1 MEKYIMETKDQ
12 IPHIN
17 VDYFEDL
24 TGNISGTSQSN
35 MDEIGLRIK
44 KLRQEKGL
52 SLDDLSSRT
61 GFDSELL
68 KKIETK
74 EIFPQLGMVI
84 KLSKSLDAAFGQ
96 VICGAGDKP
105 YAITR
110 SKDQKAVSRST
121 SKKGGKDVYSYKGLA
136 PEVKGRSMEPLI
148 VKLQETSEKE
158 ISTHDGEEF
167 IYVLNGIVLL
177 ELGDDHFELEPGD
190 TAYYLSNIPHWI
202 ASKSGNAT
210 ILAVIYGK

>member
-1 MEKYIMETKDQ
+1 MDTKDQ

-24 TGNISGTSQSN
+24 TGNISGSSQTS

-44 KLRQEKGL
+44 KLREEKGL
-52 SLDDLSSRT
+52 SLEALSSRT
-61 GFDSELL
+61 GFDAEQL
-68 KKIETK
+68 KKIENK

-96 VICGAGDKP
+96 MICGDGDKP

-110 SKDQKAVSRST
+110 FKDQKVISRST
-121 SKKGGKDVYSYKGLA
+121 SKKGGKEIYSYKGLA

-148 VKLQETSEKE
+148 VQLQETSEKE

-167 IYVLNGIVLL
+167 IYVLYGTVLL
-177 ELGDDHFELEPGD
+177 ELGDDHYVLEPGD

-202 ASKSGNAT
+202 TSKNGNAT

>member
-1 MEKYIMETKDQ
+1 METNNQ

-24 TGNISGTSQSN
+24 TGNISGSSQTN

-44 KLRQEKGL
+44 KLREEKGL
-52 SLDDLSSRT
+52 SLEELSSRT
-61 GFDSELL
+61 GFESDLL
-68 KKIETK
+68 KKIESR
-74 EIFPQLGMVI
+74 EILPQLGMVI

-96 VICGAGDKP
+96 MICGAGDKP
-105 YAITR
+105 YAIMR
-110 SKDQKAVSRST
+110 LNDQKTIARST
-121 SKKGGKDVYSYKGLA
+121 SKAGGKDVYSYKGLA

-148 VKLQETSEKE
+148 VQLKETSEKE

-167 IYVLNGIVLL
+167 IYVLSGIVLL
-177 ELGDDHFELEPGD
+177 ELGKDHYELEPGD

>member
-1 MEKYIMETKDQ
+1 METKDQ
-12 IPHIN
+12 VPHIN

-24 TGNISGTSQSN
+24 TGNILHSSQTN

-44 KLRQEKGL
+44 KLREEKGF
-52 SLDDLSSRT
+52 SLDELSSRT
-61 GFDSELL
+61 GFESDLL
-68 KKIETK
+68 KKIESQ
-74 EIFPQLGMVI
+74 EILPQLGMVI

-96 VICGAGDKP
+96 IICGEGDKP

-121 SKKGGKDVYSYKGLA
+121 SNKGGKDVYSYKGLA

-148 VKLQETSEKE
+148 VQLEESSEKE
-158 ISTHDGEEF
+158 ISMHDGEEF

-177 ELGDDHFELEPGD
+177 ELGKDHYELEPGD

-210 ILAVIYGK
+210 ILAVIRLPG

>member
-1 MEKYIMETKDQ
+1 METKDQ
-12 IPHIN
+12 VPHIN
-17 VDYFEDL
+17 VDYFENL
-24 TGNISGTSQSN
+24 TGNISGSSQTN

-44 KLRQEKGL
+44 KLREEKGL

-61 GFDSELL
+61 GFDPELL

-96 VICGAGDKP
+96 VICGSGDKP

-110 SKDQKAVSRST
+110 LKDQKAISRST
-121 SKKGGKDVYSYKGLA
+121 SKKGGKEVYSYKGLA
-136 PEVKGRSMEPLI
+136 PEVNGRSMEPLI
-148 VKLQETSEKE
+148 VQLQETSEKE

-167 IYVLNGIVLL
+167 IYVLNGTVLL
-177 ELGDDHFELEPGD
+177 ELGKDHYELAPGD

-202 ASKSGNAT
+202 ASKNGNAT

>member
-1 MEKYIMETKDQ
+1 METKDQ

-24 TGNISGTSQSN
+24 TGNISDTGQSN
-35 MDEIGLRIK
+35 MDEIGQRIK
-44 KLRQEKGL
+44 KLREEKGL
-52 SLDDLSSRT
+52 SLQDLSVRT
-61 GFDSELL
+61 GFDADLL
-68 KKIETK
+68 NKIENQ

-84 KLSKSLDAAFGQ
+84 KLSKALDAAFGQ
-96 VICGAGDKP
+96 MICGTGDKP

-110 SKDQKAVSRST
+110 LKDQKAISRST
-121 SKKGGKDVYSYKGLA
+121 SQKGGKDVYSYKSLA

-148 VKLQETSEKE
+148 VQLKETSEKE
-158 ISTHDGEEF
+158 ISIHDGEEF
-167 IYVLNGIVLL
+167 IYVLNGKVLL
-177 ELGDDHFELEPGD
+177 ELGDDHYELEPGD

-202 ASKSGNAT
+202 ASKKGNAT

>member
-1 MEKYIMETKDQ
+1 METNDQ

-24 TGNISGTSQSN
+24 TGNISGSSQKN

-44 KLRQEKGL
+44 KLREEKGL
-52 SLDDLSSRT
+52 SLDELSSRT
-61 GFDSELL
+61 GFESDLL
-68 KKIETK
+68 KKIENR

-96 VICGAGDKP
+96 MICGAGDKP

-110 SKDQKAVSRST
+110 LKDQKIIARST
-121 SKKGGKDVYSYKGLA
+121 SKAGGKDVYSYKGLA

-148 VKLQETSEKE
+148 VQLKETSEKE

-167 IYVLNGIVLL
+167 IYVLSGIVLL
-177 ELGDDHFELEPGD
+177 ELGKDHYELAPGD

-202 ASKSGNAT
+202 ASKSGDAT

>member
-1 MEKYIMETKDQ
+1 METKRH

-24 TGNISGTSQSN
+24 TGNIAGSSQAN

-44 KLRQEKGL
+44 KLREEKGL

-61 GFDSELL
+61 GFDSDLL
-68 KKIETK
+68 KKIEHK
-74 EIFPQLGMVI
+74 EILPQLGMVI

-96 VICGAGDKP
+96 MICGSGDKP

-110 SKDQKAVSRST
+110 SKDQKAISRST
-121 SKKGGKDVYSYKGLA
+121 SKKSGKDVYSYKSLA

-148 VKLQETSEKE
+148 VHLQETTEKE

-167 IYVLNGIVLL
+167 IYVLYGTVLL
-177 ELGDDHFELEPGD
+177 ELGNDHYELEPGD

-202 ASKSGNAT
+202 SSKRGNAT
-210 ILAVIYGK
+210 IMAVIYGK

>member
-1 MEKYIMETKDQ
+1 METKDQ

-17 VDYFEDL
+17 VDYFEGL
-24 TGNISGTSQSN
+24 TGNISSSNQTN

-44 KLRQEKGL
+44 KLREEKGL
-52 SLDDLSSRT
+52 SLDELSSRT
-61 GFDSELL
+61 GFEAELL
-68 KKIETK
+68 QKIETRK
-74 EIFPQLGMVI
+74 IFPQLGMVI

-96 VICGAGDKP
+96 IICGSGDKP

-110 SKDQKAVSRST
+110 LKDQKTISRST
-121 SKKGGKDVYSYKGLA
+121 SKKDEKDVYSYKGLA

-148 VKLQETSEKE
+148 VQLQETSEKE

-167 IYVLNGIVLL
+167 IYVLNGTVLL
-177 ELGDDHFELEPGD
+177 ELGEDHYELEPGD

-202 ASKSGNAT
+202 ASKNGNAT